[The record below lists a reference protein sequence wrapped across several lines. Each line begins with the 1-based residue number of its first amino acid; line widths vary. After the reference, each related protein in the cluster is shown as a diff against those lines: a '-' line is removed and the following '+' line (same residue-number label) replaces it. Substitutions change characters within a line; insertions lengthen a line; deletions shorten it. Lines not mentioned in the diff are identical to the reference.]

1 MTNPRGKIE
10 RQSEKQ
16 LIQEQKALA
25 KRVKELEKALE
36 FARLET
42 EARDILIDIAE
53 ERYNIPIRNKT
64 GDKQ

>member
-16 LIQEQKALA
+16 LIQEQKALV
-25 KRVKELEKALE
+25 KRAKELEKALE

-42 EARDILIDIAE
+42 KARDILIDIAE

-64 GDKQ
+64 VS